1 MSACVL
7 PPERQGLVERVDD
20 GGVTDWAAVDG
31 GRGPRD
37 AAVARDFETLT
48 DGAQSPDG
56 AQAPECVSDE
66 GCAAAAYCDSRG
78 HCAPGCRV
86 EPDNCP
92 TEQVCDAV
100 ARTCAN
106 PACSRDTDSDG
117 TPDCTDG
124 CPNDPAR
131 IAFNACGACAAL
143 PAEVCDGADND
154 CDGVT
159 DNAGANLCAAG
170 LSCVQGACV
179 AAPAIPPG
187 YVRIEPGVFTMGSP
201 AGELGRGAGE
211 VQHQVTI
218 TQAFLMKTTEVTQA
232 EWQAVMGNNP
242 SWFRAG
248 GGGAACG
255 GNCPVEQVSW
265 NDAVDYVNR
274 LSDAAG
280 LARCYGA
287 NRAFAGLGC
296 LGYRLPTEAEWEYA
310 ARAGTQT
317 AYYTGVNTQTRCNND
332 PNLNLAGWYCGNAA
346 DTTHPVGQKQ
356 VNAWGLYDM
365 HGNVW
370 EWVQD
375 WYAAYPA
382 GAAVDPV
389 GPAARDARVFRG
401 GSWFDYAQYARAAFR
416 TGNVA
421 DYRVNVFGFRPAR
434 SLP

>member
-1 MSACVL
+1 M
-7 PPERQGLVERVDD
+7 
-20 GGVTDWAAVDG
+20 
-31 GRGPRD
+31 
-37 AAVARDFETLT
+37 
-48 DGAQSPDG
+48 
-56 AQAPECVSDE
+56 
-66 GCAAAAYCDSRG
+66 
-78 HCAPGCRV
+78 
-86 EPDNCP
+86 
-92 TEQVCDAV
+92 
-100 ARTCAN
+100 
-106 PACSRDTDSDG
+106 DTDNDG
-117 TPDCTDG
+117 TPNCNDA

-131 IAFNACGACAAL
+131 SAVNACGACAAL

-187 YVRIEPGVFTMGSP
+187 YVRIAPGVFTMGSP
-201 AGELGRGAGE
+201 AGELGRGADE

-218 TQAFLMKTTEVTQA
+218 TRAFLMKTTEVTQA

-242 SWFRAG
+242 SYFAG
-248 GGGAACG
+248 EPGRGAACG
-255 GNCPVEQVSW
+255 ANCPVEQVSW
-265 NDAVDYVNR
+265 NDAVEYVNR

-317 AYYTGVNTQTRCNND
+317 AYHTGVNTQTNCNND
-332 PNLNLAGWYCGNAA
+332 PNPNDPNMDLAGWYCGNAA
-346 DTTHPVGQKQ
+346 GTTHPVGQKQ

-375 WYAAYPA
+375 WSAAYPA

-389 GPAARDARVFRG
+389 GPAAGVSRVIRG
-401 GSWFDYAQYARAAFR
+401 GSFDNNAQYARAAFR
-416 TGNVA
+416 FNFSPGFGSPN
-421 DYRVNVFGFRPAR
+421 FGFRPAR
-434 SLP
+434 SL

>member
-1 MSACVL
+1 
-7 PPERQGLVERVDD
+7 
-20 GGVTDWAAVDG
+20 
-31 GRGPRD
+31 
-37 AAVARDFETLT
+37 VA
-48 DGAQSPDG
+48 
-56 AQAPECVSDE
+56 
-66 GCAAAAYCDSRG
+66 
-78 HCAPGCRV
+78 
-86 EPDNCP
+86 
-92 TEQVCDAV
+92 
-100 ARTCAN
+100 
-106 PACSRDTDSDG
+106 DTDSDNDG
-117 TPDCTDG
+117 TANCNDA

-131 IAFNACGACAAL
+131 IAVNACGACAAL

-159 DNAGANLCAAG
+159 DNVGANLCAAG

-179 AAPAIPPG
+179 PAIPPG

-201 AGELGRGAGE
+201 AGEEGRVAGE

-218 TQAFLMKTTEVTQA
+218 TRAFLMKTTEVTQE

-242 SWFRAG
+242 SWFRARG
-248 GGGAACG
+248 AGGACG
-255 GNCPVEQVSW
+255 VNCPVETVGW
-265 NDAVDYVNR
+265 TEAVDYVNR

-280 LARCYGA
+280 LARCYDA

-317 AYYTGVNTQTRCNND
+317 AYHTGVNSQTNNCNND
-332 PNLNLAGWYCGNAA
+332 PNLNLAGWYCGNAGRR
-346 DTTHPVGQKQ
+346 THPVAQKQ

-382 GAAVDPV
+382 GAAADPI
-389 GPAARDARVFRG
+389 GPAAGVSRVVRG
-401 GSWFDYAQYARAAFR
+401 GSWEDTAMNARAA
-416 TGNVA
+416 
-421 DYRVNVFGFRPAR
+421 YRRRVRDDVRYSAVGFRPAR

>member
-1 MSACVL
+1 
-7 PPERQGLVERVDD
+7 
-20 GGVTDWAAVDG
+20 
-31 GRGPRD
+31 
-37 AAVARDFETLT
+37 VA
-48 DGAQSPDG
+48 
-56 AQAPECVSDE
+56 
-66 GCAAAAYCDSRG
+66 
-78 HCAPGCRV
+78 
-86 EPDNCP
+86 
-92 TEQVCDAV
+92 
-100 ARTCAN
+100 
-106 PACSRDTDSDG
+106 DTDSDNDG
-117 TPDCTDG
+117 TPNCNDD

-131 IAFNACGACAAL
+131 SALNACGACAAL
-143 PAEVCDGADND
+143 PAEVCDGADHD

-159 DNAGANLCAAG
+159 DNAGVNLCAAG

-187 YVRIEPGVFTMGSP
+187 YVRIAPGVFTMGSP
-201 AGELGRGAGE
+201 AGELGRIAEE

-218 TQAFLMKTTEVTQA
+218 TRAFLMKTTEVTQA

-242 SWFRAG
+242 SWFNPGLFANRT
-248 GGGAACG
+248 CV
-255 GNCPVEQVSW
+255 GNCPVETVSW
-265 NDAVDYVNR
+265 TEAVDYVNR

-280 LARCYGA
+280 LARCYDA

-317 AYYTGVNTQTRCNND
+317 AYHTGVNTQTNCNND

-346 DTTHPVGQKQ
+346 NTTHPVAQKQ

-382 GAAVDPV
+382 GAAADPI
-389 GPAARDARVFRG
+389 GPAAGDRRVCRG
-401 GSWFDYAQYARAAFR
+401 GSWANDARDERAASR
-416 TGNVA
+416 TPLRPFFNFNNV
-421 DYRVNVFGFRPAR
+421 GFRPAR